1 MLSLPKIS
9 IVTPSFNQGIFLEE
23 TILSVLGQGYPN
35 LEYFI
40 IDGGSND
47 SSVEII
53 KKYENRLTFWCSEKD
68 NGQSQAINKGF
79 SMATGDIFAWLNS
92 DDILMPHSLFLMANE
107 YNSVGTRN
115 ILFFGDC
122 IRFKECS
129 TGVTCF
135 GSNVNSDSTKY
146 DLRICD
152 YIFQPSSFW
161 SKEIWIDV
169 GPLNESLFY
178 TFDWE
183 WFLRAKEKKYIF
195 KPLSKV
201 FSLYRIHDAHK
212 SSNGGKIRQAE
223 ISEVYNR
230 FSYPEISNLYSSIIS
245 DLDNSLK
252 RNIFIQTKRK
262 IIIKFNN
269 KLDKFSF
276 LKKIDKKYK
285 NYPDSLL
292 DGLCKMI

>member
-1 MLSLPKIS
+1 MLSFPKIS
-9 IVTPSFNQGIFLEE
+9 IVTPSFNQGLFLEE

-40 IDGGSND
+40 IDGGSSDN
-47 SSVEII
+47 SVEII
-53 KKYENRLTFWCSEKD
+53 KKFENRLSFWCSEKD

-107 YNSVGTRN
+107 YNSAGSSN
-115 ILFFGDC
+115 ILYFGDC
-122 IRFKECS
+122 IRFKES
-129 TGVTCF
+129 LSGVTCF
-135 GSNVNSDSTKY
+135 GSNVTADSTKF
-146 DLRICD
+146 DLKICD
-152 YIFQPSSFW
+152 YIIQPSSFW

-169 GPLNESLFY
+169 GPLNESLYY

-212 SSNGGKIRQAE
+212 SSNGGRIRQAE
-223 ISEVYNR
+223 ISEMYKR
-230 FSYPEISNLYSSIIS
+230 FSHPEIANLYNSIIS

-252 RNIFIQTKRK
+252 KNIFFRLKRK
-262 IIIKFNN
+262 LIRKCNN
-269 KLDKFSF
+269 KLDKLSY
-276 LKKIDKKYK
+276 LKKINKKYN
-285 NYPDSLL
+285 NYPDFLL
-292 DGLCKMI
+292 DGLCKMT